1 MYKHTYIFIYTFIL
15 SIYKLLI
22 ILTILQFMLITP
34 FVIYGSYMKWDG
46 EEDTELK
53 TIMNFI
59 LFTTTLVKPI
69 LYALFNSKF
78 RRGCRELFC
87 FNNLRIYRSEMY
99 VITTKSKFSKKNQ
112 VGVES

>member
-1 MYKHTYIFIYTFIL
+1 ML
-15 SIYKLLI
+15 KLLI
-22 ILTILQFMLITP
+22 ILTILQLILITP
-34 FVIYGSYMKWDG
+34 FVTYECFVKWGD
-46 EEDTELK
+46 EEDKELK
-53 TIMNFI
+53 TIMTFI
-59 LFTTTLVKPI
+59 LFTTTLVKPL